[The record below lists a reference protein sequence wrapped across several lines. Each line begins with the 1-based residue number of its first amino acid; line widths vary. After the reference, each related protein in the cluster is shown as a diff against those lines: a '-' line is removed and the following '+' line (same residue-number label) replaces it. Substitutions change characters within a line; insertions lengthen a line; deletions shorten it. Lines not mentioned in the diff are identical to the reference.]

1 MCTDSFSK
9 WLYSPCVEPEPRL
22 VGGRMGYAFHR
33 FPIKG
38 GVAPMTVMRKQIVE
52 NMTTNNALFRR
63 LKAGQ

>member
-1 MCTDSFSK
+1 MRTDSFSK

-38 GVAPMTVMRKQIVE
+38 GIAPMTVVRKQMIE
-52 NMTTNNALFRR
+52 SMTTNNALFRH
-63 LKAGQ
+63 LKVGK